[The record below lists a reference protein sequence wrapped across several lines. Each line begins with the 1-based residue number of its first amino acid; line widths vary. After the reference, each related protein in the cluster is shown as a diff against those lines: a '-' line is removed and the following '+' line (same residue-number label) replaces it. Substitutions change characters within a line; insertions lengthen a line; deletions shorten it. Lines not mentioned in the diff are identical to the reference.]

1 MGSSGNVLIVTAEFY
16 QEISSEL
23 EAGARDFLDDKGIT
37 YTCVSVPGAFEIPAA
52 VKMGYA
58 SERFGG
64 FIALG
69 CVIRGETSHYD
80 YVCSE
85 SARGLSDLA
94 LRYNLPIG
102 YGILTVEN
110 HDQAWV
116 RASRENGNKGGK
128 TAAACIQMMLLKD
141 KLIIKDKKSL
151 TEN

>member
-37 YTCVSVPGAFEIPAA
+37 YTRVSVPGAFEIPAA

-85 SARGLSDLA
+85 SMYWVNYLSIKN
-94 LRYNLPIG
+94 NLCIG
-102 YGILTVEN
+102 NGILTCEN
-110 HDQAWV
+110 IEQA
-116 RASRENGNKGGK
+116 K
-128 TAAACIQMMLLKD
+128 I
-141 KLIIKDKKSL
+141 
-151 TEN
+151 